1 MVDFAYELIRYLS
14 DDLAIVALA
23 LFISLVV
30 WEIPRFSK
38 MFEEEWVKGL
48 YPDGGKT
55 VDIILLVIGL
65 LCFLYMQASRSVLLT
80 LPEKPGF
87 NFALGAGLAALPLV
101 ILLGFAGRFFS
112 KMDAKLPLAAFI
124 VQTILDF
131 VHSVFFVCFIG
142 LALPAAA
149 LLASYFL

>member
-1 MVDFAYELIRYLS
+1 MIDFVYMLIQYLS
-14 DDLAIVALA
+14 EDLPIVALA

-48 YPDGGKT
+48 YPDGGKA

-65 LCFLYMQASRSVLLT
+65 LCFLYMQASATVLLT

-87 NFALGAGLAALPLV
+87 NMVLGAGLAALPLV
-101 ILLGFAGRFFS
+101 ILLGFVGRFFS
-112 KMDAKLPLAAFI
+112 KMDAKLPLSAFI

-142 LALPAAA
+142 LALPAAI
-149 LLASYFL
+149 LLASFFL